1 MVAAHVSLMLYVNP
15 TPLGYVSMSKFEC
28 EAIAVPYLPLC
39 LPSCTLS
46 KMGFG
51 TDLVGICM
59 GTSHPSTYLY
69 SKTRKKQGGK
79 PTFFK
84 KFFILGNPQLQLQ
97 ITIKYARTSHRS
109 AKPEHEFNI
118 YIYN

>member
-1 MVAAHVSLMLYVNP
+1 MVAAHVSSMLNVNP
-15 TPLGYVSMSKFEC
+15 TPLGYVSMSKIAC

-51 TDLVGICM
+51 TDLVGLCM
-59 GTSHPSTYLY
+59 GTSHLYTYLY
-69 SKTRKKQGGK
+69 SKNRKKQGGK

-84 KFFILGNPQLQLQ
+84 KFFYSRNSQLQLQ

>member
-1 MVAAHVSLMLYVNP
+1 MVAAHVSLMLNVNP
-15 TPLGYVSMSKFEC
+15 TPLGYVSMSKIEC

-39 LPSCTLS
+39 LLSCTLS

-69 SKTRKKQGGK
+69 SKTRKKQGEK
-79 PTFFK
+79 PTFSK
-84 KFFILGNPQLQLQ
+84 KSILENPQLQLQ

-118 YIYN
+118 YI

>member
-1 MVAAHVSLMLYVNP
+1 MLVVAAHVSSMLNVNP
-15 TPLGYVSMSKFEC
+15 TPLGYVSMSKIAC

-69 SKTRKKQGGK
+69 SKTRKKTRGK
-79 PTFFK
+79 ANFFSK
-84 KFFILGNPQLQLQ
+84 NFFILG
-97 ITIKYARTSHRS
+97 ISISIISIKNGHAHPAVIENCT
-109 AKPEHEFNI
+109 
-118 YIYN
+118 

>member
-1 MVAAHVSLMLYVNP
+1 MLVIAAHVSSMLNVNP
-15 TPLGYVSMSKFEC
+15 TPLGYVSMLKIAC

-69 SKTRKKQGGK
+69 SKTRKKQGEK

-84 KFFILGNPQLQLQ
+84 IFFILGNCLVL
-97 ITIKYARTSHRS
+97 K
-109 AKPEHEFNI
+109 
-118 YIYN
+118 

>member
-1 MVAAHVSLMLYVNP
+1 MSVFLQKLGTIYDVLVVAAHVSSMLNVNP
-15 TPLGYVSMSKFEC
+15 TPLGYVSMSKIEC

-69 SKTRKKQGGK
+69 SKTRKKQGEK
-79 PTFFK
+79 PTFFQ
-84 KFFILGNPQLQLQ
+84 F
-97 ITIKYARTSHRS
+97 S
-109 AKPEHEFNI
+109 
-118 YIYN
+118 

>member
-1 MVAAHVSLMLYVNP
+1 MHPIQNGIWY
-15 TPLGYVSMSKFEC
+15 
-28 EAIAVPYLPLC
+28 
-39 LPSCTLS
+39 
-46 KMGFG
+46 GFG
-51 TDLVGICM
+51 RDLHGNIA
-59 GTSHPSTYLY
+59 PSTYLY